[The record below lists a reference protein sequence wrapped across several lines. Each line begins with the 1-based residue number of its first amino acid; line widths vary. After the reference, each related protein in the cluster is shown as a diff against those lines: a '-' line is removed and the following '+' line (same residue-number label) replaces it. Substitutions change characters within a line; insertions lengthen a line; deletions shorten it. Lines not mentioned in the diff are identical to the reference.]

1 MTEEIQEIERLIKQ
15 SGEFADSL
23 IRLAQKLQERS
34 RRQTHTH
41 EERPEHLAA
50 LHKILTD
57 LRSNIDVVKREIV
70 PWRPYNRDEDYA
82 KARTAVVDGTAT
94 PQEAVVQ
101 LLQVC
106 VADKTMSPD
115 FAVEQLAKLL
125 RPDLSVSRRIQIRQT
140 AKAAFEAGDDVLEK
154 IKPLLKGANPQQGQE
169 HQQIRKTV
177 SVTL

>member
-15 SGEFADSL
+15 SGELANSL
-23 IRLAQKLQERS
+23 ICLARKLQEPS
-34 RRQTHTH
+34 RRQTTTH

-70 PWRPYNRDEDYA
+70 TGRNYNQDWAYSA
-82 KARTAVVDGTAT
+82 ARTAVINATAT
-94 PQEAVVQ
+94 PQEAVTQ
-101 LLQVC
+101 LLQIC
-106 VADKTMSPD
+106 VTDKTMSPD

-125 RPDLSVSRRIQIRQT
+125 RPDLPVSRRIQIRET

-154 IKPLLKGANPQQGQE
+154 IKPFLRGANQQQTQE

-177 SVTL
+177 AVTP

>member
-1 MTEEIQEIERLIKQ
+1 MTEEIQEIERLTKQ
-15 SGEFADSL
+15 SGELADSL
-23 IRLAQKLQERS
+23 LRLARKLQEPS
-34 RRQTHTH
+34 RRQTNTH

-70 PWRPYNRDEDYA
+70 TWGHYNRDEDYA

-115 FAVEQLAKLL
+115 VAVESSLSYSVRIYRYPEESRSAKPPRLLL
-125 RPDLSVSRRIQIRQT
+125 RPAT
-140 AKAAFEAGDDVLEK
+140 MF
-154 IKPLLKGANPQQGQE
+154 
-169 HQQIRKTV
+169 
-177 SVTL
+177 